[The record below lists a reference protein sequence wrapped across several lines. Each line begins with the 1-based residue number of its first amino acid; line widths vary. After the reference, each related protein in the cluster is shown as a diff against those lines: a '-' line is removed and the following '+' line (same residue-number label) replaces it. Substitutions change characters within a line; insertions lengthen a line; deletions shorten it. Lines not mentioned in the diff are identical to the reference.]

1 MNNKHQELIAEKVA
15 EFNKIF
21 NTENVWQGEDDWTKN
36 VPIGNLEQWLAQT
49 LQDTIDT
56 VLEEERKLFKDIV
69 NVVDEEFLALPDA
82 EDYIGEWTINME
94 RKRILEAL
102 DKTPLNKV

>member
-1 MNNKHQELIAEKVA
+1 VA

-36 VPIGNLEQWLAQT
+36 VPIGNLEQWLTQT

-56 VLEEERKLFKDIV
+56 VIEGEREEIGAMIEEADYARKVGERTGEPIAVWEVQDVIRQIK
-69 NVVDEEFLALPDA
+69 AL
-82 EDYIGEWTINME
+82 
-94 RKRILEAL
+94 
-102 DKTPLNKV
+102 TPTQTK